1 MIAGS
6 LLDRTSVDRGD
17 DGVAAQR
24 ESLRRDIEAMLNSRR
39 HMLSWPVWFEELDR
53 SLLAYGLDD
62 LTNESLA
69 SDDFRARFVEEAE
82 KQLRRLEPRLGRFD
96 VTILPNRD
104 ELDATLRFRVTG
116 TVTLNTMAG
125 TRREELYFDSHVDPV
140 RAQLVIG
147 GQG

>member
-1 MIAGS
+1 MITGS
-6 LLDRTSVDRGD
+6 LLDRTSIDRSGG
-17 DGVAAQR
+17 DGVATQR

-39 HMLSWPVWFEELDR
+39 HLLSWPIWFEELDR

-82 KQLRRLEPRLGRFD
+82 KQLRRLEPRLGRFE
-96 VTILPNRD
+96 VTVLPNRD

-116 TVTLNTMAG
+116 TVTLGA
-125 TRREELYFDSHVDPV
+125 RREELYFDSHVDPV

-147 GQG
+147 G

>member
-6 LLDRTSVDRGD
+6 LLDRTSIDPAQAQGIA
-17 DGVAAQR
+17 GQR

-39 HMLSWPVWFEELDR
+39 HLLSWPAWFEELDR

-69 SDDFRARFVEEAE
+69 SADFRARFVEETE
-82 KQLRRLEPRLGRFD
+82 KQLRRLEPRLGRFE
-96 VTILPNRD
+96 VTVLPNRD

-116 TVTLNTMAG
+116 AVTLG
-125 TRREELYFDSHVDPV
+125 GRREEMHFDSHVDPV
-140 RAQLVIG
+140 RARLVIG
-147 GQG
+147 NA

>member
-6 LLDRTSVDRGD
+6 LLDRTSIH
-17 DGVAAQR
+17 DGSDGGIAAQR

-39 HMLSWPVWFEELDR
+39 HLLSWPVWFEELDR

-69 SDDFRARFVEEAE
+69 SADFRARFVEEAE
-82 KQLRRLEPRLGRFD
+82 KQLRRLEPRLGRFE
-96 VTILPNRD
+96 VTVLPNRD

-116 TVTLNTMAG
+116 TVMLG
-125 TRREELYFDSHVDPV
+125 TKREEMYFDSHVDPV

-147 GQG
+147 G

>member
-6 LLDRTSVDRGD
+6 LLDRTSIEGGGVDGRGASI
-17 DGVAAQR
+17 AAQR
-24 ESLRRDIEAMLNSRR
+24 ESLRRDLEAMLNSRR
-39 HMLSWPVWFEELDR
+39 HLLSWPSWFEELDR

-82 KQLRRLEPRLGRFD
+82 KQLRRLEPRLGRLE
-96 VTILPNRD
+96 VTVLPNRD

-116 TVTLNTMAG
+116 TVTLG
-125 TRREELYFDSHVDPV
+125 SGREELYFDSHVDPV

-147 GQG
+147 G

>member
-6 LLDRTSVDRGD
+6 LLDRTSAEPGRRDIG
-17 DGVAAQR
+17 AYR

-39 HMLSWPVWFEELDR
+39 HLFSWPDWFHELDR

-62 LTNESLA
+62 LTNQSLA
-69 SDDFRARFVEEAE
+69 SPDFRARFVEEAE
-82 KQLRRLEPRLGRFD
+82 LQLRRLEPRLGRFD
-96 VTILPNRD
+96 VTMLPNRD

-116 TVTLNTMAG
+116 MVTIG
-125 TRREELYFDSHVDPV
+125 GGREELHFDSHVDPV

-147 GQG
+147 G

>member
-6 LLDRTSVDRGD
+6 LLDRTSIH
-17 DGVAAQR
+17 DGSDGGIATQR

-39 HMLSWPVWFEELDR
+39 HLLSWPTWFEELDR

-62 LTNESLA
+62 LTNESLISA
-69 SDDFRARFVEEAE
+69 DFRARFVEEAE
-82 KQLRRLEPRLGRFD
+82 KQLRRLEPRLGRFE
-96 VTILPNRD
+96 VTMLPNRD

-116 TVTLNTMAG
+116 TVMLGAK
-125 TRREELYFDSHVDPV
+125 REEMYFDSHVDPV

-147 GQG
+147 G